1 MALKVERVDTWAASL
16 EDKPGSLAGKL
27 HALAEAGINLE
38 FIISRRTP
46 DKAGAGVVFVTPIQ
60 GSAGAR
66 AARQAGFEK
75 TKELH
80 TVRIE
85 GPNKVGQIAKLTQA
99 LAEKGLNLRGVS
111 AAAIGKGFV
120 SHIALDNPADA
131 TKAMRLLRGL

>member
-1 MALKVERVDTWAASL
+1 MALKVERVDTWAAAL

-27 HALAEAGINLE
+27 NALAEAGINLE

-66 AARQAGFEK
+66 SARQAGFEK

>member
-16 EDKPGSLAGKL
+16 EDKPGSLAAKL
-27 HALAEAGINLE
+27 NALATAGINLE

-46 DKAGAGVVFVTPIQ
+46 DKPGTGVVFVTPIT
-60 GSAGAR
+60 GSAGSR

-75 TKELH
+75 TKDLH

-85 GPNKVGQIAKLTQA
+85 GPDKVGQVSKLTQA
-99 LAEKGLNLRGVS
+99 LAEKGLNLRGIS

-131 TKAMRLLRGL
+131 TKAMRILRGL